1 MDTRTLCLLGPT
13 AVGKSALALMLAQ
26 RFEAQGGAEI
36 VSIDSAQVYDGMDI
50 GTAKP
55 TALERAQV
63 PHHLIDLI
71 SPEASYSA
79 GQFRRDALDVIA
91 KIHTRGRVALL
102 VGGTMLYY
110 RALLEGLDDLPQADA
125 ALRTRIDT
133 QAQLAGW
140 PAMHAELARIDPSSA
155 QRLSPQDGQRIQR
168 ALEVYYA
175 SGRPLSAWQQRAG
188 SPLPFDMTTVA
199 LLPTER
205 SALHA
210 RIAAR
215 FSAMLDRGLVD
226 ELRALRTRYK
236 LHADLPSMRA
246 VGYRQA
252 WQFLDQEID
261 ATQLREQAEAA
272 TRQLAKRQLTWLRS
286 FTNVHQVHV
295 DLTNTN
301 ALPALSAQI
310 LNRCA
315 W

>member
-199 LLPTER
+199 LQPTER

-286 FTNVHQVHV
+286 FSNVHQVHV

-310 LNRCA
+310 LNLCA

>member
-1 MDTRTLCLLGPT
+1 
-13 AVGKSALALMLAQ
+13 MLAKK
-26 RFEAQGGAEI
+26 FEAQGGVEI
-36 VSIDSAQVYDGMDI
+36 VSIDSAQVYEGMYI

-63 PHHLIDLI
+63 PHHLIDFI

-91 KIHTRGRVALL
+91 QIHARGRVALL

-188 SPLPFDMTTVA
+188 SPPPFDMTTVA

-215 FSAMLDRGLVD
+215 FSAMLDSGLVN

-236 LHADLPSMRA
+236 LHPSLPSMRA

-261 ATQLREQAEAA
+261 ATQLREQAVAA

-286 FTNVHQVHV
+286 FTNVHQVHI
-295 DLTNTN
+295 DLTNSN
-301 ALPALSAQI
+301 ALQALSAQI
-310 LNRCA
+310 LNLCA

>member
-1 MDTRTLCLLGPT
+1 
-13 AVGKSALALMLAQ
+13 MLAKK
-26 RFEAQGGAEI
+26 FEAQGGVEI
-36 VSIDSAQVYDGMDI
+36 VSIDSAQVYEDMDI

-63 PHHLIDLI
+63 PHHLIDFI

-91 KIHTRGRVALL
+91 QIHARGCVALL

-199 LLPTER
+199 LQPTER

-215 FSAMLDRGLVD
+215 FSAMLDSGLVN

-236 LHADLPSMRA
+236 LHPSLPSMRA

-261 ATQLREQAEAA
+261 ATQLREQAVAA

-286 FTNVHQVHV
+286 FSNVHQVHI
-295 DLTNTN
+295 DLTNSN
-301 ALPALSAQI
+301 ALQALSAQI
-310 LNRCA
+310 LNLCA

>member
-286 FTNVHQVHV
+286 FSNVHQVHV

>member
-1 MDTRTLCLLGPT
+1 
-13 AVGKSALALMLAQ
+13 MLAKK
-26 RFEAQGGAEI
+26 FEAQGGVEI
-36 VSIDSAQVYDGMDI
+36 VSIDSAQVYEGMDI

-63 PHHLIDLI
+63 PHHLIDFI

-91 KIHTRGRVALL
+91 QIHARGRVALL

-188 SPLPFDMTTVA
+188 SPPPFDMTTVA

-215 FSAMLDRGLVD
+215 FSAMLDSGLVN

-236 LHADLPSMRA
+236 LHPSLPSMRA

-252 WQFLDQEID
+252 WQCLDQEID
-261 ATQLREQAEAA
+261 AIQLREQAVAA

-286 FTNVHQVHV
+286 FSNVHQVHI
-295 DLTNTN
+295 DLTNSN
-301 ALPALSAQI
+301 ALQALSAQI
-310 LNRCA
+310 LNLCA

>member
-175 SGRPLSAWQQRAG
+175 SGRPLSAWQQRTG

-310 LNRCA
+310 LNLCA

>member
-1 MDTRTLCLLGPT
+1 
-13 AVGKSALALMLAQ
+13 MLAKK
-26 RFEAQGGAEI
+26 FEAQGGVEI
-36 VSIDSAQVYDGMDI
+36 VSIDSAQVYEGMDI

-63 PHHLIDLI
+63 PHHLIDFI

-91 KIHTRGRVALL
+91 QIHARGRVALL

-188 SPLPFDMTTVA
+188 SPPPFDMTTVA

-215 FSAMLDRGLVD
+215 FSAMLDSGLVN

-236 LHADLPSMRA
+236 LHPSLPSMRA

-261 ATQLREQAEAA
+261 AIQLREQAVAA

-286 FTNVHQVHV
+286 FSNVHQVHI
-295 DLTNTN
+295 DLTNSN
-301 ALPALSAQI
+301 ALQALSAQI
-310 LNRCA
+310 LNLCA

>member
-1 MDTRTLCLLGPT
+1 
-13 AVGKSALALMLAQ
+13 MLAKK
-26 RFEAQGGAEI
+26 FEAQGGVEI
-36 VSIDSAQVYDGMDI
+36 VSIDSAQVYEGMDI

-63 PHHLIDLI
+63 PHHLIDFI

-91 KIHTRGRVALL
+91 QIHARGRVALL

-125 ALRTRIDT
+125 ALRARIDT

-188 SPLPFDMTTVA
+188 SPPPFDMTTVA

-215 FSAMLDRGLVD
+215 FSAMLDSGLVN

-236 LHADLPSMRA
+236 LHPSLPSMRA

-261 ATQLREQAEAA
+261 ATQLREQAVAA

-286 FTNVHQVHV
+286 FSNVHQVHI
-295 DLTNTN
+295 DLTNSN
-301 ALPALSAQI
+301 ALQALSAQI
-310 LNRCA
+310 LNLCA

>member
-252 WQFLDQEID
+252 WQFLEQEID

-286 FTNVHQVHV
+286 FSNVHQVHV

>member
-1 MDTRTLCLLGPT
+1 
-13 AVGKSALALMLAQ
+13 MLAKK
-26 RFEAQGGAEI
+26 FEAQGGVEI
-36 VSIDSAQVYDGMDI
+36 VSIDSAQVYQGMDI

-63 PHHLIDLI
+63 PHHLIDFI
-71 SPEASYSA
+71 SSEASYSA

-91 KIHTRGRVALL
+91 QIHARGRVALL

-188 SPLPFDMTTVA
+188 SPPPFDMTTVA

-215 FSAMLDRGLVD
+215 FSAMLDSGLVN

-236 LHADLPSMRA
+236 LHPSLPSMRA

-252 WQFLDQEID
+252 WQFLNQEID
-261 ATQLREQAEAA
+261 AIQLREQAVAA

-286 FTNVHQVHV
+286 FSNVHQVHI
-295 DLTNTN
+295 DLTNSN
-301 ALPALSAQI
+301 ALQALSAQI
-310 LNRCA
+310 LNLCA

>member
-199 LLPTER
+199 LQPTER

-215 FSAMLDRGLVD
+215 FSAMIDRGLVD

-286 FTNVHQVHV
+286 FSNVHQVHV

-310 LNRCA
+310 LNLCA

>member
-1 MDTRTLCLLGPT
+1 
-13 AVGKSALALMLAQ
+13 MLAKK
-26 RFEAQGGAEI
+26 FEAQGGVEI
-36 VSIDSAQVYDGMDI
+36 VSIDSAQVYEGMDI

-63 PHHLIDLI
+63 PHHLIDFI

-91 KIHTRGRVALL
+91 QIHARGRVALL

-188 SPLPFDMTTVA
+188 SPPPFDMTTVA

-215 FSAMLDRGLVD
+215 FSAMLDSGLVN

-236 LHADLPSMRA
+236 LHPSLPSMRA

-261 ATQLREQAEAA
+261 STQLREQAVAA

-286 FTNVHQVHV
+286 FSNVHQVHI
-295 DLTNTN
+295 DLTNSN
-301 ALPALSAQI
+301 ALQALSAQI
-310 LNRCA
+310 LNLCA

>member
-1 MDTRTLCLLGPT
+1 
-13 AVGKSALALMLAQ
+13 MLAKK
-26 RFEAQGGAEI
+26 FEAQGGVEI
-36 VSIDSAQVYDGMDI
+36 VSIDSAQVYEGMDI

-63 PHHLIDLI
+63 PHHLIDFI

-91 KIHTRGRVALL
+91 QIHARGRVALL

-188 SPLPFDMTTVA
+188 SPPPFDMTTVA

-215 FSAMLDRGLVD
+215 FSAMLDSGLVN

-236 LHADLPSMRA
+236 LHPSLPSMRA

-261 ATQLREQAEAA
+261 ATQLREQAVAA

-286 FTNVHQVHV
+286 FSNVHQVHI
-295 DLTNTN
+295 DLTNSN
-301 ALPALSAQI
+301 ALQALSAQI
-310 LNRCA
+310 LNLCA

>member
-175 SGRPLSAWQQRAG
+175 SGRPLSAWQQRTG

-199 LLPTER
+199 LQPTER

-310 LNRCA
+310 LNLCA

>member
-110 RALLEGLDDLPQADA
+110 RALIEGLDDLPQADA

-175 SGRPLSAWQQRAG
+175 SGRPLSAWQQRGG

>member
-1 MDTRTLCLLGPT
+1 
-13 AVGKSALALMLAQ
+13 VGKSALALMLAQ

-188 SPLPFDMTTVA
+188 SPPPFDMTTVA

-286 FTNVHQVHV
+286 FSNVHQVHV

-310 LNRCA
+310 LNLCA

>member
-1 MDTRTLCLLGPT
+1 
-13 AVGKSALALMLAQ
+13 MLAKK
-26 RFEAQGGAEI
+26 FEAQGGVEI
-36 VSIDSAQVYDGMDI
+36 VSIDSAQVYEGMDI

-63 PHHLIDLI
+63 PHHLIDFI

-91 KIHTRGRVALL
+91 QIHARGRVALL

-188 SPLPFDMTTVA
+188 SPPPFDMTTVA

-215 FSAMLDRGLVD
+215 FSAMLDSGLVN

-236 LHADLPSMRA
+236 LHPSLPSMRA

-261 ATQLREQAEAA
+261 ATQLREQAVAA

-286 FTNVHQVHV
+286 FTNVHQVHI
-295 DLTNTN
+295 DLTNSN
-301 ALPALSAQI
+301 ALQALSAQI
-310 LNRCA
+310 LNLCA

>member
-1 MDTRTLCLLGPT
+1 
-13 AVGKSALALMLAQ
+13 MLAKK
-26 RFEAQGGAEI
+26 FEAQGGVEI
-36 VSIDSAQVYDGMDI
+36 VSIDSAQVYEGMDI

-63 PHHLIDLI
+63 PHHLIDFI

-91 KIHTRGRVALL
+91 QIHARGRVALL

-188 SPLPFDMTTVA
+188 SPPPFDMTTVA

-215 FSAMLDRGLVD
+215 FSAMLDSGLVN

-236 LHADLPSMRA
+236 LHPSLPSMRA

-261 ATQLREQAEAA
+261 ATQLREQAVAA
-272 TRQLAKRQLTWLRS
+272 TRQLVKRQLTWLRS
-286 FTNVHQVHV
+286 FSNVHQVHI
-295 DLTNTN
+295 DLTNSN
-301 ALPALSAQI
+301 ALQALSAQI
-310 LNRCA
+310 LNLCA